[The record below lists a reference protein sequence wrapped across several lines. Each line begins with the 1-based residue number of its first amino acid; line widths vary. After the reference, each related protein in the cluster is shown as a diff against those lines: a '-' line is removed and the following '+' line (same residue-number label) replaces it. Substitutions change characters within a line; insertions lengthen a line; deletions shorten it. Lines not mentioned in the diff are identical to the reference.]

1 MAGRRDFLKLSGAGF
16 CALGLGLPKEALA
29 RIIAVDDPLQSYPD
43 RAWED
48 FYRKEFAA
56 TRGDAQGY
64 AFHCSNCQGNCAF
77 RVFAKD
83 GIVTRE
89 EQLAQ
94 YPQIN
99 LDIPDPNPRG
109 CNKGTIHSQA
119 MYEKDRLLYPLKRAG
134 TRGEGKWQ
142 RITWDQALAEI
153 AEKVVD
159 TLAKDGPG
167 GLMLYTGTGI
177 LSQGRRAGPLRL
189 GSLLG
194 AIRLYPS
201 SAVGDMFTGATL
213 AYGIPNVGTS
223 LDAWFEMDYI
233 VLWSFNPN

>member
-29 RIIAVDDPLQSYPD
+29 RITVVDDALQSYPN

-48 FYRKEFAA
+48 FYRREFAA

-109 CNKGTIHSQA
+109 CNKGTIHSKA

-142 RITWDQALAEI
+142 RISWDQALAEI

-159 TLAKDGPG
+159 TLAEHGPG

-177 LSQGRRAGPLRL
+177 LSQGRRAGPLRSPTERL
-189 GSLLG
+189 CAVW
-194 AIRLYPS
+194 AIGKQR
-201 SAVGDMFTGATL
+201 GGTRHDITQAT
-213 AYGIPNVGTS
+213 IP
-223 LDAWFEMDYI
+223 
-233 VLWSFNPN
+233 